1 MLTFHQVVA
10 RLDLLAVVL
19 VYVMSTGYLF
29 YYFVSF
35 VSILY
40 IVVYVTTAFGSKC
53 SGRAVILVC
62 RALVA
67 ATDTTF
73 VINEESLLEGSR
85 GIRDIGYSAKVSS
98 FRLRF
103 DHYRIIWF
111 AM

>member
-40 IVVYVTTAFGSKC
+40 IVVYVTTAFGSQY

-62 RALVA
+62 GALVA

-73 VINEESLLEGSR
+73 VINEESLLEEIFSVLGAYAISVNR
-85 GIRDIGYSAKVSS
+85 QRYPRSDFGLTTTG
-98 FRLRF
+98 
-103 DHYRIIWF
+103 
-111 AM
+111 